1 MEGINVVMPVEN
13 EMAKPQ
19 DFLGCPGVLNTTM
32 VFVTILYG
40 VMGIL
45 GYMTYGDDVRGSI
58 TLNLPQDEM
67 YVCWLRKV
75 YKYNIYFSQYT

>member
-13 EMAKPQ
+13 EMAKPEH
-19 DFLGCPGVLNTTM
+19 FLGCPGVLNITM

-40 VMGIL
+40 IVGIF
-45 GYMTYGDDVRGSI
+45 GYLKYGDQVLGSI

-67 YVCWLRKV
+67 
-75 YKYNIYFSQYT
+75 